1 MRKILDTTH
10 SDSEAASVTATINP
24 VDKAKLETAIKTAET
39 YYDSIKDNP
48 LFASVAETL
57 KKAIDAAKAAV
68 ENGNVTASEVEAQIA
83 AVDTAVDTAKKEAEE
98 VLWSILSG
106 TTEIE
111 VECQS
116 APSQN
121 IIPKI
126 SALTTARSC
135 GDFSFMAQCIR
146 VAPTSRNGRNRI
158 SKATWRIIRN
168 ESENPRLCGH
178 PDGSG
183 LFQQP
188 R

>member
-1 MRKILDTTH
+1 M
-10 SDSEAASVTATINP
+10 TATINP

-106 TTEIE
+106 T
-111 VECQS
+111 
-116 APSQN
+116 N
-121 IIPKI
+121 
-126 SALTTARSC
+126 
-135 GDFSFMAQCIR
+135 
-146 VAPTSRNGRNRI
+146 TSHI
-158 SKATWRIIRN
+158 VFW
-168 ESENPRLCGH
+168 
-178 PDGSG
+178 D
-183 LFQQP
+183 
-188 R
+188 

>member
-1 MRKILDTTH
+1 MTG
-10 SDSEAASVTATINP
+10 
-24 VDKAKLETAIKTAET
+24 
-39 YYDSIKDNP
+39 NP

-158 SKATWRIIRN
+158 SNATWRIIRN
-168 ESENPRLCGH
+168 IIVFLRSQRHIERLINLIGGKYC
-178 PDGSG
+178 
-183 LFQQP
+183 LFVHC
-188 R
+188 

>member
-1 MRKILDTTH
+1 M
-10 SDSEAASVTATINP
+10 TATINP

-57 KKAIDAAKAAV
+57 KKTIDAAKAAV

-111 VECQS
+111 LECQS

-135 GDFSFMAQCIR
+135 GDFFLLDETDNYPYRCLIVYQ
-146 VAPTSRNGRNRI
+146 VYGVLTTDHDQWEVGV
-158 SKATWRIIRN
+158 
-168 ESENPRLCGH
+168 
-178 PDGSG
+178 
-183 LFQQP
+183 
-188 R
+188 